1 VKYNIYT
8 HHALIREDT
17 NPGPVKPKIVI
28 CLGVPTFNALRRAS
42 GLKPVRNLEEGIAS
56 SFQIGN
62 SEVICQAHTG
72 QLGKNN
78 RNKGG
83 VNRVDGDWAAIKF
96 LPFKSLK
103 LINEENFINITTK
116 KMENQKQNNST
127 VESSNLSGFEKA
139 HEQLISD
146 LEKNGQIILKDNG
159 NNEHRFIAENRK
171 IKVYRVSGKHKPISY
186 NATRDLF
193 LKDKHIGKTN
203 KKEYSINGNY
213 SDDIRYCIAI
223 AKHLKKSKV

>member
-1 VKYNIYT
+1 MKYNIYT

-42 GLKPVRNLEEGIAS
+42 GLKPIRNLEEGIAS

-103 LINEENFINITTK
+103 LISEENFINITI
-116 KMENQKQNNST
+116 T
-127 VESSNLSGFEKA
+127 VIQPMTNLGLESGF
-139 HEQLISD
+139 
-146 LEKNGQIILKDNG
+146 
-159 NNEHRFIAENRK
+159 
-171 IKVYRVSGKHKPISY
+171 RVNLRCFDVS
-186 NATRDLF
+186 F
-193 LKDKHIGKTN
+193 
-203 KKEYSINGNY
+203 
-213 SDDIRYCIAI
+213 
-223 AKHLKKSKV
+223 